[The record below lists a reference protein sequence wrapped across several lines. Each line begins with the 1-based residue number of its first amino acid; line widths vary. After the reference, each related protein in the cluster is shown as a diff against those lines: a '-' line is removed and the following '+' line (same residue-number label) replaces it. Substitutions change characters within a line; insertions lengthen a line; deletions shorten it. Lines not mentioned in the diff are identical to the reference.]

1 MQNDISPKS
10 YGTAVAL
17 CGVFGTAG
25 IHHFYLGDFWHGLA
39 DLTLLVL
46 AVMFFVQGNDG
57 LGIATLLADGVHT
70 IVIFYL
76 LITGQWRDGKG
87 RIVAIPSTT

>member
-1 MQNDISPKS
+1 MTREISPKS

-25 IHHFYLGDFWHGLA
+25 IHHFYLGDFWHGMA
-39 DLTLLVL
+39 DLALLVI
-46 AVMFFVQGNDG
+46 AVMFFWQGSDL

-76 LITGQWRDGKG
+76 LITGQWRDGQG
-87 RIVAIPSTT
+87 RVVAIPSMT